1 MSSTPCTACSISAVL
16 MLLLSACSSSTDA
29 GRRDIPWAR
38 LSGRLAYSHEDCA
51 NTCTSSLFIL
61 DASQQKLA
69 SVKTLPGQSFFG
81 LAWVPDG
88 RISYAELPPVGLW
101 ELHALYPD
109 QGIPMTLFSPAG
121 PASWS
126 SDGRAA
132 YQCGD
137 LLLCVDGRAL
147 DLGDFAVTFAR
158 PAWSKDGT
166 RLVAGG
172 GNAAL
177 AGLVAVD
184 VSTHTLTLL
193 RHNPTGTFAFNPLF
207 SPDGARIAFE
217 VGTGGSTKGEIW
229 VMNADGSGAAQLTSG
244 HSDREAAWSLDGSE
258 LAFLRDGY
266 VFVMDADG
274 GNVAQ
279 VTSATANSVAWGR

>member
-1 MSSTPCTACSISAVL
+1 M
-16 MLLLSACSSSTDA
+16 DA
-29 GRRDIPWAR
+29 R
-38 LSGRLAYSHEDCA
+38 
-51 NTCTSSLFIL
+51 
-61 DASQQKLA
+61 QQKLI

-81 LAWVPDG
+81 LAWTPDG

-126 SDGRAA
+126 SDGRVA
-132 YQCGD
+132 YQCSD
-137 LLLCVDGRAL
+137 YQLCVDGRSL

-172 GNAAL
+172 GNAEV

-184 VSTHTLTLL
+184 VSTHVLTLL
-193 RHNPTGTFAFNPLF
+193 RQDPAGTAAFNPLF
-207 SPDGARIAFE
+207 SPDGERVAFE
-217 VGTGGSTKGEIW
+217 VGTDGSAKSEIW
-229 VMNADGSGAAQLTSG
+229 VMNANGSGAAQLTSG
-244 HSDREAAWSLDGSE
+244 HADREAAWSPDGSE
-258 LAFLRDGY
+258 IGFFRDGY

-279 VTSATANSVAWGR
+279 VTSDGANSVAWAP